1 MDCGVG
7 PCAAGARPAYLAEE
21 LGKMSE
27 NQSNDKATDANA
39 PTPHTGGS
47 PTEERPHALKGPH
60 FASHSPKVLAR
71 VPNLESAESESAG
84 ETPSGGD
91 DGRMLSSRWSM
102 RILGVGGSLLL
113 VAALALPF
121 LLGNSDSPESA
132 SKDESPAWQPDP
144 LAPSAAVAP
153 AWDSPSDGVS
163 GWQLPSTDP
172 RSSQAQA
179 PVISAW
185 SEESPPL
192 DWHASS
198 RAQPWDDAA
207 RAQAWD
213 APSDAETWTDQPP
226 MPAWQGHPDT
236 ALTDDRPQW
245 NSPGGDTS
253 AVWEGQGDFA
263 AGALSSD
270 GPVWSTQPSPA
281 PGVYREA
288 SGSWNEEVQT
298 PRWPVP
304 QYRTAQQAQ
313 AGGTV
318 WDGGTVSASPA
329 VDSSQLPPTASPNRP
344 MWALEAGSPSP
355 PPVNYETIRPAPPG
369 YESYRSPDAYT
380 QPQINTNRSMQIQA
394 YPESGTFSPG
404 ADVSANAQPVYR
416 AADARVNPWSGAAV
430 DDRTGYQDTAG
441 QSAFPTNGPPMS
453 SAPATSYP
461 PNSYSPDGYPEG
473 SYRQTAY
480 PSTTGSPSDYHQDR
494 YPKSNY
500 PSASYPAYPPASY
513 PETRYPATQLPAAGN
528 PAGIDPGGRPPA
540 STYPAADRPSP
551 VDPRYGSTD
560 PSVGTSPPPRYD
572 AGGYPRSSQ
581 PGVARF
587 QGGIEKPTGTDVHDY
602 YRPSIY

>member
-1 MDCGVG
+1 
-7 PCAAGARPAYLAEE
+7 
-21 LGKMSE
+21 MSE
-27 NQSNDKATDANA
+27 NQSNDKATGANA
-39 PTPHTGGS
+39 PTPHTCGP
-47 PTEERPHALKGPH
+47 PTEERPHAIKGPH

-71 VPNLESAESESAG
+71 VPNLESAESELVGETLPAG
-84 ETPSGGD
+84 E

-102 RILGVGGSLLL
+102 RILGVGGAMLL
-113 VAALALPF
+113 VAALALPL

-132 SKDESPAWQPDP
+132 WKDESPAWQPDP
-144 LAPSAAVAP
+144 LAPSAAAAP
-153 AWDSPSDGVS
+153 AWGSPSDGAS

-172 RSSQAQA
+172 RSSQAQT

-185 SEESPPL
+185 SEQSPPL
-192 DWHASS
+192 DWDASS
-198 RAQPWDDAA
+198 QAQPWDAA
-207 RAQAWD
+207 AKAQTWD
-213 APSDAETWTDQPP
+213 APSDAKTWTDQPP

-245 NSPGGDTS
+245 NAPGENAS
-253 AVWEGQGDFA
+253 AVWGGQGDVA

-288 SGSWNEEVQT
+288 SGSWNEDVQT

-304 QYRTAQQAQ
+304 QYRTAEQAQ

-329 VDSSQLPPTASPNRP
+329 VDSSQLPPTAATNRP
-344 MWALEAGSPSP
+344 MWALEAPAPSP
-355 PPVNYETIRPAPPG
+355 PPVNYETTRPAPPS
-369 YESYRSPDAYT
+369 YESYRSPDAYR
-380 QPQINTNRSMQIQA
+380 QPQINTNRSMQIPA
-394 YPESGTFSPG
+394 YPESGTFDPG
-404 ADVSANAQPVYR
+404 ADRPPNAQPVYR

-441 QSAFPTNGPPMS
+441 ESAFPANGPPMS

-461 PNSYSPDGYPEG
+461 PNGYPEG

-480 PSTTGSPSDYHQDR
+480 PSTTSSPSDYHQDR

-500 PSASYPAYPPASY
+500 PSASYPAYPSANY
-513 PETRYPATQLPAAGN
+513 PETRYPATQLPASA
-528 PAGIDPGGRPPA
+528 
-540 STYPAADRPSP
+540 YPAADRPSP

-587 QGGIEKPTGTDVHDY
+587 QGGIEKPTGTDVHDD